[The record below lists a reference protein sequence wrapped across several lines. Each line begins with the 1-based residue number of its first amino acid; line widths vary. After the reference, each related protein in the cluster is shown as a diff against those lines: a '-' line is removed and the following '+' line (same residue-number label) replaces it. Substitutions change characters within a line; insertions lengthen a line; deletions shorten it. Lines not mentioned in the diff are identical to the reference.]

1 MGSTKQA
8 KASSGTVVTASGS
21 DTVRGGGTDA
31 IRGGT
36 VLTATGCDAVRGGT
50 VLTASGCPAA
60 AGITVTVNVVVNHD
74 CRHDNVVPQAV
85 TITRSDSF
93 ASTESDVGETVM
105 TTGKHKNMTFNA
117 IKTEHPDYVKWVL
130 ARTNH
135 IGCVKDFHDFL
146 VAAAKTSQARKAK
159 AKV

>member
-50 VLTASGCPAA
+50 VLTASGCPA
-60 AGITVTVNVVVNHD
+60 GITVTVNVVVNNND

-117 IKTEHPDYVKWVL
+117 IKTKDPDYVKWVL
-130 ARTNH
+130 ARNNH
-135 IGCVKDFHDFL
+135 VDCVKDFHKFL
-146 VAAAKTSQARKAK
+146 VETAETTSRARKAK
-159 AKV
+159 V